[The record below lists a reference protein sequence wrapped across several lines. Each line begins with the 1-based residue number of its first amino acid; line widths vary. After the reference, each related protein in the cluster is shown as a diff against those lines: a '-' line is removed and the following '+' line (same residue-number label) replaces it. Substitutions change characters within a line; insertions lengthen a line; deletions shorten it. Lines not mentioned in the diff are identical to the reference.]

1 MEQAGKKV
9 HLVECPRDA
18 MQGLKQLVP
27 TELKIRYLNLLLE
40 CGFHTIDSG
49 SFVSAAAVP
58 QLADTAEVLH
68 GLNHDRAS
76 DSNLL
81 VIVGNAR
88 GAKEAVRFQQVK
100 YLGFPLS
107 VSEQFQIRNTNTGR
121 QEAFERLKEIQL
133 IAQDTGKECVVYLS
147 MGFGNPYGDPY
158 SVQEVKDWATTLVH
172 AGFGIISLSDTIGSA
187 KEEDIDALFGALIP
201 AFPAVEFGAH
211 LHSVPGIWHGKVQTA
226 LDAGCRR
233 FDGALRGFGG
243 CPFAMDQLTGNLPT
257 ETLIEFLE
265 QHGWETGIDRKALS
279 RALAF
284 APQIFI

>member
-18 MQGLKQLVP
+18 MQGLKQMVP
-27 TELKIRYLNLLLE
+27 TELKIHYLNLLLE

-58 QLADTAEVLH
+58 QLADTAEVLQ
-68 GLNHDRAS
+68 GLNHDRAL
-76 DSNLL
+76 DANLL

-88 GAKEAVRFQQVK
+88 GAKEAVRFPQVK

-107 VSEQFQIRNTNTGR
+107 VSEQFQLRNTNTGR
-121 QEAFERLKEIQL
+121 QQAFERLQEIRL

-158 SVQEVKDWATTLVH
+158 SIQEVMDWATTLVH

-187 KEEDIDALFGALIP
+187 KDEDIDALFGALIP
-201 AFPAVEFGAH
+201 AFPLVEFGAH
-211 LHSVPGIWHGKVQTA
+211 LHSVPGTWHGKVHTA
-226 LDAGCRR
+226 LNAGCRR

-257 ETLIEFLE
+257 ETLIEYLE
-265 QHGWETGIDRKALS
+265 QHGWETGINRNALSKAL
-279 RALAF
+279 ALAPELF
-284 APQIFI
+284 H

>member
-1 MEQAGKKV
+1 MEQVGKKV

-58 QLADTAEVLH
+58 QLADSAEVLH
-68 GLNHDRAS
+68 GLNQEKES

-88 GAKEAVRFQQVK
+88 GAKEASLFSQVK

-121 QEAFERLKEIQL
+121 LQAFERLKEIQL
-133 IAQDTGKECVVYLS
+133 IARDTGKVCVVYLS

-158 SVQEVKDWATTLVH
+158 SVQEVMDWATTLVH

-187 KEEDIDALFGALIP
+187 KEEDIDTLFGALIP

-211 LHSVPGIWHGKVQTA
+211 LHSIPGTWHAKVQTA

-243 CPFAMDQLTGNLPT
+243 CPFAMDKLTGNLPT
-257 ETLIEFLE
+257 ETLIEYLE
-265 QHGWETGIDRKALS
+265 QHGWETGINRNALS
-279 RALAF
+279 KALAF

>member
-1 MEQAGKKV
+1 MEPKGKEV

-27 TELKIRYLNLLLE
+27 TELKIQYLNLLLD

-58 QLADTAEVLH
+58 QLADTGKVLQ
-68 GLNHDRAS
+68 GLKQQQSEAA
-76 DSNLL
+76 NLL

-88 GAKEAVRFQQVK
+88 GAQDAIGHPQVK

-107 VSEQFQIRNTNTGR
+107 VSAQFQLRNTNTTR
-121 QEAFERLKEIQL
+121 EQAFERLKEIQR
-133 IAQDTGKECVVYLS
+133 IATDAGRECVVYLS

-158 SVQEVKDWATTLVH
+158 SVQEVMDWAAKLVH
-172 AGFGIISLSDTIGSA
+172 AGFKIVSLSDTIGSA
-187 KEEDIDALFGALIP
+187 KEEDIHTLFHALIP
-201 AFPAVEFGAH
+201 AFPQVAFGAH
-211 LHSVPGIWHGKVQTA
+211 LHSIPGAWNSKVQTA

-243 CPFAMDQLTGNLPT
+243 CPFAMDRLTGNLPT
-257 ETLIEFLE
+257 ESLIDFL
-265 QHGWETGIDRKALS
+265 HAGGWETGIREDALRK
-279 RALAF
+279 ALAF
-284 APQIFI
+284 APAIFG

>member
-1 MEQAGKKV
+1 MEQVGRKV

-18 MQGLKQLVP
+18 MQGLKQMVP
-27 TELKIRYLNLLLE
+27 TELKIRYLNILQG
-40 CGFHTIDSG
+40 CGFHTIDCG

-58 QLADTAEVLH
+58 QLADTADVLRSLH
-68 GLNHDRAS
+68 PTDETNS
-76 DSNLL
+76 SLL

-88 GAKEAVRFQQVK
+88 GAIEAGHFTQVK

-107 VSEQFQIRNTNTGR
+107 VSEQFQQRNTNTSR
-121 QEAFERLKEIQL
+121 QQAFERLKEIRQ
-133 IAQDTGKECVVYLS
+133 IALDSGKECVVYLS

-158 SVQEVKDWATTLVH
+158 SVQEVMDWASGLVH

-187 KEEDIDALFGALIP
+187 REEDIDTLFGALIP
-201 AFPAVEFGAH
+201 AFPGVEFGAH
-211 LHSVPGIWHGKVQTA
+211 LHSVPGTWHGKVQTA

-257 ETLIEFLE
+257 ETLIDYLE
-265 QHGWETGIDRKALS
+265 QHGWETGIDRSALS
-279 RALAF
+279 KALAF